1 MDINILCPGS
11 NNKMKKYKDFEAWG
25 KQGRQ
30 TRTDNEAK
38 EKQNVRE
45 KMYEFH
51 GKVAVDFFTEN
62 KSLRDMMAMYEKLK
76 KNRGL

>member
-1 MDINILCPGS
+1 MEL
-11 NNKMKKYKDFEAWG
+11 NKKKFEAWG
-25 KQGRQ
+25 RKGRQ
-30 TRTDNEAK
+30 VRTDNESK

-62 KSLRDMMAMYEKLK
+62 KSLRDMITMYNQLK